1 MSERRGWWQLGLDV
15 LRLEHEPA
23 RPSRRSLLADLL
35 LAIVLTVVAVAATAS
50 TTDDGLHRVGGRPP
64 SLIGPLQLRPT
75 PQPRSS
81 DVRPDS
87 LVRPLAPADDSPEG
101 SGPLPLL
108 VVLTALPLAVRRLYP
123 LVAFWVVLVAA
134 LTTSDDATW
143 ITVLTFAIAAYGAVA
158 HSRHRA
164 PAMGGLV
171 LATVLAGVA
180 FQDSVPLL
188 PSWLGPFVVVLSAGV
203 AASLGRLW
211 RQRLDAGRR
220 RLAALQQAQEEAMRR
235 AVEVERSRIAGE
247 LHDVV
252 THNVNVMVIQAGAAR
267 KVMDTAPAQSKQAML
282 AVEASGRAAMAELRH
297 VMGLLA
303 GPDSAR
309 AASSADG
316 LEPQPG
322 LDQLDS
328 LIKRVREAGVPV
340 SVEVSP
346 PPGPLPPGVDLAAY
360 RVVQEALTNTIKH
373 AAGAAA
379 SVTIGHSGDWLEI
392 EITDTGGRRA
402 IEPTDTSGRQAMR
415 AGDGQG
421 RGLIGLRE
429 RLALYGG
436 TLQAGPR
443 SGGGYQIKARVPW
456 T

>member
-15 LRLEHEPA
+15 LRPEQKPA
-23 RPSRRSLLADLL
+23 RPSRRLLLADLL
-35 LAIVLTVVAVAATAS
+35 LAILLTVVAVAATAS
-50 TTDDGLHRVGGRPP
+50 TTDGDLHRVDVRQH
-64 SLIGPLQLRPT
+64 SLMEPLRLRPA
-75 PQPRSS
+75 PQPRSG
-81 DVRPDS
+81 DVRPDR
-87 LVRPLAPADDSPEG
+87 LVRPADDP

-123 LVAFWVVLVAA
+123 LTTFGVVLVAA
-134 LTTSDDATW
+134 LATADDATW

-158 HSRHRA
+158 HSRYRA
-164 PAMGGLV
+164 PAMGGIV
-171 LATVLAGVA
+171 LATVLAGAA
-180 FQDSVPLL
+180 FKDSVPPL
-188 PSWLGPFVVVLSAGV
+188 PSWLGPFVVLLSAGV
-203 AASLGRLW
+203 AASFGRFW
-211 RQRLDAGRR
+211 RRQLDALR
-220 RLAALQQAQEEAMRR
+220 QAQEEDMRR

-267 KVMDTAPAQSKQAML
+267 KVMDAAPDRSKQAML

-303 GPDSAR
+303 GPESAR
-309 AASSADG
+309 AVGSADG

-328 LIKRVREAGVPV
+328 LIKRVREAGIPV

-379 SVTIGHSGDWLEI
+379 AVTIGHSGDWLEI
-392 EITDTGGRRA
+392 EVTDTGGR
-402 IEPTDTSGRQAMR
+402 QATH

-421 RGLIGLRE
+421 RGLVGLRE
-429 RLALYGG
+429 RLALYDG
-436 TLQAGPR
+436 TLEAGPR
-443 SGGGYQIKARVPW
+443 SGGGYQIKARLPW
-456 T
+456 TIT

>member
-1 MSERRGWWQLGLDV
+1 MTVSERRGWWQLGLDV
-15 LRLEHEPA
+15 LRPEQKPA
-23 RPSRRSLLADLL
+23 RPSHRSLLADLL
-35 LAIVLTVVAVAATAS
+35 LAILLTVVAVAATAS
-50 TTDDGLHRVGGRPP
+50 TTDGDLRRVDVRQH
-64 SLIGPLQLRPT
+64 SLMEPLKLRPT
-75 PQPRSS
+75 PQPRSG

-87 LVRPLAPADDSPEG
+87 LVRSVDPPADDPP
-101 SGPLPLL
+101 GPLPLL

-123 LVAFWVVLVAA
+123 LTTFGVVLVAA
-134 LTTSDDATW
+134 LATADDATW

-164 PAMGGLV
+164 AAMGGLA
-171 LATVLAGVA
+171 LATFLAGAA
-180 FQDSVPLL
+180 FQDSVPPL
-188 PSWLGPFVVVLSAGV
+188 PSWLGPFVVLLSAGV
-203 AASLGRLW
+203 AASLGRSW
-211 RQRLDAGRR
+211 RRQI
-220 RLAALQQAQEEAMRR
+220 AALRQAQEEGMRR
-235 AVEVERSRIAGE
+235 AVEVERARIAGE

-267 KVMDTAPAQSKQAML
+267 KVMDTAPDRSKQAML
-282 AVEASGRAAMAELRH
+282 AVEAGGRAAMAELRH

-303 GPDSAR
+303 GPESAR
-309 AASSADG
+309 GASSADG

-328 LIKRVREAGVPV
+328 LIKRVRDAGVPV

-379 SVTIGHSGDWLEI
+379 SVMIGHSGGWLEI
-392 EITDTGGRRA
+392 EVTDTG
-402 IEPTDTSGRQAMR
+402 GRQAMR

-429 RLALYGG
+429 RLALYDG
-436 TLQAGPR
+436 TLEAGPR
-443 SGGGYQIKARVPW
+443 SDGGYQIKARVPW
-456 T
+456 TTT

>member
-1 MSERRGWWQLGLDV
+1 MTVSERRGWWQLGLDV
-15 LRLEHEPA
+15 LRPEQKPA

-35 LAIVLTVVAVAATAS
+35 LAILLTVVAVAATAS
-50 TTDDGLHRVGGRPP
+50 TTDGDLHRVDVRQH
-64 SLIGPLQLRPT
+64 SLMEPLRLRPA
-75 PQPRSS
+75 PPPRSG
-81 DVRPDS
+81 DVRPDT
-87 LVRPLAPADDSPEG
+87 LVRPADDR

-108 VVLTALPLAVRRLYP
+108 VVLTALPLAIRRLYP
-123 LVAFWVVLVAA
+123 LTTFGVVLVAA
-134 LTTSDDATW
+134 LATADDATW

-158 HSRHRA
+158 HSRYRV
-164 PAMGGLV
+164 PAMGGIV
-171 LATVLAGVA
+171 LATVLAGAA
-180 FQDSVPLL
+180 FKDSVPPL
-188 PSWLGPFVVVLSAGV
+188 PSWLGPFVVLLSAGV
-203 AASLGRLW
+203 AASFGRFW
-211 RQRLDAGRR
+211 RR
-220 RLAALQQAQEEAMRR
+220 RIDALRQAQEEDTRR

-267 KVMDTAPAQSKQAML
+267 KVMDTAPDRSKQAML
-282 AVEASGRAAMAELRH
+282 AVEAGGRAAMAELRH

-303 GPDSAR
+303 GPENAR
-309 AASSADG
+309 AVSGGDG

-328 LIKRVREAGVPV
+328 LIKRVREAGIPV

-346 PPGPLPPGVDLAAY
+346 PPGPLPPGVELAAY

-379 SVTIGHSGDWLEI
+379 SVTIGHNGDWLEI
-392 EITDTGGRRA
+392 EVTDTGGRQATRA
-402 IEPTDTSGRQAMR
+402 T
-415 AGDGQG
+415 DGQG

-429 RLALYGG
+429 RLALYDGA
-436 TLQAGPR
+436 LEAGPR
-443 SGGGYQIKARVPW
+443 SGGGYQIKARLPW